1 MVHSYLVPLPLPGEP
16 FFASCMD
23 SESSK
28 ALTQKCLSIFTPSM
42 LTLVLTPFIM
52 VTPLC
57 NPLALWF

>member
-1 MVHSYLVPLPLPGEP
+1 MVNSYLVPLPLPGEA

-28 ALTQKCLSIFTPSM
+28 ALILQCLSIFTPSM

-52 VTPLC
+52 VALLC
-57 NPLALWF
+57 NPLDLWF